1 MHCMHGVIPPFVR
14 PRSDTH
20 VSVKFSSHF
29 SYIHVC
35 HITQTPYFYQILIF
49 VHVVYNAGS
58 MRNGYTFVGTANM
71 KLIGHA
77 CISKSINIYS
87 FPFLLSNISVT

>member
-1 MHCMHGVIPPFVR
+1 MFYDWIDLCTVCMESFFVR

-35 HITQTPYFYQILIF
+35 RITQTSYFYQILFF

-58 MRNGYTFVGTANM
+58 MRNGYTFVWN
-71 KLIGHA
+71 
-77 CISKSINIYS
+77 SINETNRSCMYLKINKYILFS
-87 FPFLLSNISVT
+87 FSS